1 MERWRRGRRIM
12 AWVENGRE
20 NDGEGKKRE
29 GGMVRIGRSKYSY
42 LLRHILQQNKVNR
55 TTFVLS

>member
-1 MERWRRGRRIM
+1 M